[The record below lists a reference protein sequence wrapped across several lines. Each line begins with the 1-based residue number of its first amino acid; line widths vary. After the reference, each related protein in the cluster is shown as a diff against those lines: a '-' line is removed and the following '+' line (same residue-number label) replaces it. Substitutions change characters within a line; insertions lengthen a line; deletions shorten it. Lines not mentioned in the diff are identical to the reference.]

1 MRIFIFIY
9 GMTLSLVSFSQQLED
24 WSEYIEIYNQKAIN
38 SAGTEFGTTYWNN
51 NVVYLKSRP
60 RQKILDKKT
69 KETYYDLYV
78 ADVNKIS
85 ALVNSKPISTTINS
99 EYHEGPATFTSDGN
113 TIYFTRVD
121 YVQGQFNLSKE
132 KEVQL
137 KIFES
142 KFENGSWVKPQR
154 SSFNADQIASAH
166 PSISA
171 DASYIIFASDRPEG
185 YGKMDLYVSFNIN
198 GQWSLPSNL
207 GPKINS
213 AGNDWFPFIAS
224 TGHLIYA
231 SDGKSDSK
239 GIDIYISSI
248 IEEEWITPTR
258 LPYPINTRYDDFSLI
273 IDKKATSGY
282 FSSNRPGGLGK
293 DDIFGFNSLV
303 SLYTLSSQDYNDVTL
318 NIKDAISG
326 NPMSNVVINYSPI
339 SDEQITQF
347 DRDIFSSP
355 SNQQTK
361 KTQSDDKGHA
371 SLTLFEGFTLVD
383 INHKGK
389 DPWQIILSNH
399 GNEKNI
405 DILLKDVVI
414 ELPAEP
420 QIVYI
425 EKEVPATEV
434 IRNVKVDVGAVIV
447 FDNIYYDYNSDVLT
461 TGAKRE
467 LDVLLDVMK
476 NNPNIKIQLSA
487 HTDSRGQAEYN
498 IELSERRA
506 LNAKSYLV
514 SKGIPSNQIV
524 AVGYGE
530 NQLRNHCADGVQCSE
545 AEHIYNRRTEVKIL
559 QK

>member
-1 MRIFIFIY
+1 
-9 GMTLSLVSFSQQLED
+9 MTLSLVSFSQQLED

-69 KETYYDLYV
+69 KETYYDLYI

-213 AGNDWFPFIAS
+213 VGNDWFPFIAS

>member
-1 MRIFIFIY
+1 
-9 GMTLSLVSFSQQLED
+9 MTLSLVSFSQQLED

-248 IEEEWITPTR
+248 SEEEWITPTR

>member
-1 MRIFIFIY
+1 
-9 GMTLSLVSFSQQLED
+9 MTLSLVSFSQQLED

-99 EYHEGPATFTSDGN
+99 EYHEGPATFTLDGN

-434 IRNVKVDVGAVIV
+434 IRNIKVDVGAVIV

>member
-1 MRIFIFIY
+1 
-9 GMTLSLVSFSQQLED
+9 MTLSLVSFSQQLED

-78 ADVNKIS
+78 ADINKIS
-85 ALVNSKPISTTINS
+85 ALVNSNPISTTINS

-213 AGNDWFPFIAS
+213 VGNDWFPFIAS

>member
-1 MRIFIFIY
+1 
-9 GMTLSLVSFSQQLED
+9 MTLSLVSFSQQLED

>member
-1 MRIFIFIY
+1 
-9 GMTLSLVSFSQQLED
+9 MTLSLVSFSQQLED

-213 AGNDWFPFIAS
+213 VGNDWFPFIAS

>member
-1 MRIFIFIY
+1 
-9 GMTLSLVSFSQQLED
+9 MTLSLVSFSQQLED

-467 LDVLLDVMK
+467 LDVLLVVMK

-506 LNAKSYLV
+506 LNAKLYLV
-514 SKGIPSNQIV
+514 SKGIPSNQMV
-524 AVGYGE
+524 AVGFGE